1 MGREHANTFHS
12 LRDEVLSRLVAIR
25 ASIDRGYAQI
35 PDDVVRE
42 QFDTVLSKMAS
53 YLETDDPGPY
63 RGFVQRWGAMREGE
77 GFGTENVI
85 HSLVAIGDVVRRVAQ
100 KHLEMTPETADFNR
114 AVTGACTVA
123 ARVLV
128 DGLADQLEQRSGQ
141 LSDSRDR

>member
-1 MGREHANTFHS
+1 MGREHAKMFHS
-12 LRDEVLSRLVAIR
+12 LRGEVLSRLVAIR
-25 ASIDRGYAQI
+25 ASIDQAYANI
-35 PDDVVRE
+35 PDDVVSE

-53 YLETDDPGPY
+53 YLETEDPGPY

-100 KHLEMTPETADFNR
+100 KRLDATAETADFSR
-114 AVTGACTVA
+114 AITAACTVA

-128 DGLADQLEQRSGQ
+128 DGLAAQLEQRSGQ